1 MVFSHWTIIHCLFT
15 YMNCM
20 YRSQLRIWR
29 VWRYQRCHQN
39 AYMEEEQTTQWSKE
53 KVQKKKLRSTNHTHT
68 YIMTH
73 ILFYILWHM
82 SYDAKYMTCL
92 TLQNAYIFITQS
104 YLMLY
109 IIWHMFY
116 VIYIIWHMFYVIYYM
131 THVVCYISYDTCFM
145 LYIYDSYLLVFRSTH
160 SSE

>member
-20 YRSQLRIWR
+20 YRSQLHIWR

-39 AYMEEEQTTQWSKE
+39 AYMEEEQMMKRKGAKGETTIYNPY
-53 KVQKKKLRSTNHTHT
+53 TYIYHDTHLIL

-73 ILFYILWHM
+73 VLWCKIYDISYATKCIYIYHTIISYVIYYMTHVLCYIL
-82 SYDAKYMTCL
+82 YDTC
-92 TLQNAYIFITQS
+92 F
-104 YLMLY
+104 MLY

-116 VIYIIWHMFYVIYYM
+116 V
-131 THVVCYISYDTCFM
+131 
-145 LYIYDSYLLVFRSTH
+145 LYLRSTH

>member
-15 YMNCM
+15 YMHCM
-20 YRSQLRIWR
+20 YRSQLHIWR

-53 KVQKKKLRSTNHTHT
+53 KVQKEKLRSTNHTHT

-82 SYDAKYMTCL
+82 SYDAKYMTHVLRYKMHICL
-92 TLQNAYIFITQS
+92 SHNHILCYILYDTCF
-104 YLMLY
+104 MLY

-116 VIYIIWHMFYVIYYM
+116 VI
-131 THVVCYISYDTCFM
+131 
-145 LYIYDSYLLVFRSTH
+145 
-160 SSE
+160 